1 MKSPITGKFTIP
13 SQKSAEDTSNWDD
26 KAYTTPLDDR
36 EVIFKRLK
44 KDVYMHTNIVNP
56 YLEQEQRKAAE
67 RTKKP
72 SK

>member
-1 MKSPITGKFTIP
+1 MKSPITGKFNVP

-26 KAYTTPLDDR
+26 RAFTTPQDDR

-44 KDVYMHTNIVNP
+44 TYNGLHVQIVNP
-56 YLEQEQRKAAE
+56 YLEQEQRKAAK
-67 RTKKP
+67 RPKKS